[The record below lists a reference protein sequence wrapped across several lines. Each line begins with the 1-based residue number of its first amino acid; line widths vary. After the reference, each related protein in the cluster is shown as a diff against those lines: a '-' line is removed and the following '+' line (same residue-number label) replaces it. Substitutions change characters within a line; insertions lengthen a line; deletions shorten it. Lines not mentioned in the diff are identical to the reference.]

1 MNRPIQTVLPALV
14 VLGIAAS
21 ALGQTY
27 VVESI
32 SPWMD
37 KWSYAFGDST
47 ETGTRPT
54 APTFTSLWNNS
65 SPVAF
70 DDRDS
75 EFLLGFKTAP
85 QTSPVRAG
93 VPEGFPAARYRVLEA
108 VVTLTAVVSSP
119 QNTWLYDPSHDP
131 VATYLNPGNAAAQP
145 PVAADPA
152 LQPDADAGRPVEIFL
167 AGFRNGY
174 TSSTFPEDGEFAPQ
188 GPSFVGVRNVYP
200 VDTAGPGG
208 TLRDVSNNVT
218 GLGAPF
224 EVFPAAV
231 GQAPLTPGD
240 PVANGQQITFTLDVN
255 NAGVQAYLQNAMR
268 EGALSV
274 LTSSLHP
281 APFQGVGPR
290 NYPVWATRQYPIA
303 SYRPTLRLSAR
314 LCFADVAGPGQS
326 PSADGQFT
334 ADDIIVFLNGF
345 FASQSD
351 LADVAGPGQALGPDG
366 QFTADDIIVFLN
378 AFFAGC

>member
-1 MNRPIQTVLPALV
+1 MKTPIQTTAAALV
-14 VLGIAAS
+14 ALGIAAS
-21 ALGQTY
+21 ALGQTF
-27 VVESI
+27 VVPAF

-37 KWSYAFGDST
+37 KWSYPFGDSS
-47 ETGTRPT
+47 GTRPT
-54 APTFTSLWNNS
+54 APTFTTLWVNNTGT
-65 SPVAF
+65 AF

-93 VPEGFPAARYRVLEA
+93 VPSGFPAARYRVLEA

-119 QNTWLYDPSHDP
+119 LETWLYDPTNDAL
-131 VATYLNPGNAAAQP
+131 ATYFNPGDELAQP

-152 LQPDADAGRPVEIFL
+152 FQPDADAGRPVEIFL

-174 TSSTFPEDGEFAPQ
+174 TSSTFPENGQFAPP
-188 GPSFVGVRNVYP
+188 GGGLVGVRNVYP

-218 GLGAPF
+218 GPGAPF
-224 EVFPAAV
+224 EVYPAAI

-240 PVANGQQITFTLDVN
+240 PIANGQQITFTLNVN
-255 NAGVQAYLQNAMR
+255 DAGVQAYLQSAMR

-274 LTSSLHP
+274 LASSLHL
-281 APFQGVGPR
+281 AIPFGAGPVT
-290 NYPVWATRQYPIA
+290 YPTWATRQYPIA

-314 LCFADVAGPGQS
+314 LCVADVAGPGQS

-351 LADVAGPGQALGPDG
+351 LADVAGPGQVLGPDG